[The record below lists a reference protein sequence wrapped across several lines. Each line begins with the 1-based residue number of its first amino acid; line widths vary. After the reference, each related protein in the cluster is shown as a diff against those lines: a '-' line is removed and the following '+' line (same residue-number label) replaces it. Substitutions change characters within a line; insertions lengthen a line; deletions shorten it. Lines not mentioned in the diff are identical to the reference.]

1 MYTANL
7 HHHFN
12 GYFLFHVYIY
22 LTVLTA
28 LFPLHAP
35 MVLAG
40 SAPGPTA
47 AATCASASAN
57 LNGIGSTPFQRHSI
71 TASLATQVITFAADM
86 AGRLGTAE
94 NVAVVDPAGFLVGF
108 LRMDNAFPGGELR
121 FFMLPW
127 TWRCE

>member
-7 HHHFN
+7 YHHFN
-12 GYFLFHVYIY
+12 GYFLFYICLY
-22 LTVLTA
+22 LTVVTA
-28 LFPLHAP
+28 PFPLLAP

-47 AATCASASAN
+47 AATCAIASAN

-71 TASLATQVITFAADM
+71 TASLATQVITFAADT
-86 AGRLGTAE
+86 ATNLDAAE

-121 FFMLPW
+121 SFILFSDM
-127 TWRCE
+127 EV